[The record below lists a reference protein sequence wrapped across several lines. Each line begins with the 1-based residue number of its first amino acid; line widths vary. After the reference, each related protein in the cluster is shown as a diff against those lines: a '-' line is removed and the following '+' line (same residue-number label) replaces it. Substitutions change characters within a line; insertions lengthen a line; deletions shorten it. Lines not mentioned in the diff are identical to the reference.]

1 MLDEP
6 GRVVG
11 RAQAVSNPTFPR
23 SRWRRGTLA
32 AVAGGAL
39 FLALLVPWPEPG
51 PPHAVRGTPFAW
63 RQNERWQ
70 ALEASFRS
78 ARADGCAAVAPRIAE
93 ALARGRGLLS
103 EAGSRS
109 LEPASPLFDEVE
121 RTNFELG
128 ALVGA
133 CPTVL
138 PEYVG
143 LVTRT
148 RSVVKD
154 QSRRWDMSSPAV
166 RDRLYRLIY
175 GGRAALEEVML
186 QAPRGAVPALVP
198 GDDEPSAAPSSE
210 ILGVRIHSGD
220 ILVSRGGA
228 PTSALI
234 ARGNDYPG
242 NFSHVALVHVD
253 ALSGRASIVEA
264 HIERGVAIASLA
276 DYLSDIKLRVMVLRP
291 RADIPRMAADPML
304 PHKAA
309 TAAIEEA
316 RRGHI
321 PYDFEMD
328 FTDHKKLF
336 CSEVASAAYERL
348 GVTLWMGL
356 SHISSPGLVSWLS
369 AFGVRHFETQEPS
382 DLEYDPQLRVV
393 AEWRD
398 PLALLSDHV
407 DNAVV
412 DAMLEGAEGGEK
424 LGYPLSQLPVA
435 RLAKLYSVLLNADG
449 RVGPVP
455 EGLSAYGALRNRQFT
470 SVHAA
475 IRSRTMLLVEEFAR
489 TRGYEPLYWE
499 LVTLARQAR
508 GELKANGGA

>member
-1 MLDEP
+1 
-6 GRVVG
+6 VT
-11 RAQAVSNPTFPR
+11 NPAFFR
-23 SRWRRGTLA
+23 SLRRPGTLA
-32 AVAGGAL
+32 AGVGS
-39 FLALLVPWPEPG
+39 ALLLTLVVPLPEPA
-51 PPHAVRGTPFAW
+51 PPAVRGTPFAW
-63 RQNERWQ
+63 HQDERWQ

-78 ARADGCAAVAPRIAE
+78 ARAEGCAALASRIDG
-93 ALARGRGLLS
+93 ALARGRRLLA
-103 EAGSRS
+103 EAGSRP
-109 LEPASPLFDEVE
+109 LEPASSLFDEVE

-133 CPTVL
+133 CPTGI

-154 QSRRWDMSSPAV
+154 QSRHWDMSSRAV

-175 GGRAALEEVML
+175 GGRAALEEAML
-186 QAPRGAVPALVP
+186 QAPRGAVPALVE
-198 GDDEPSAAPSSE
+198 GDDEPSATPSCE

-253 ALSGRASIVEA
+253 AISGRGSVVEA
-264 HIERGVAIASLA
+264 HIERGVAVASLA
-276 DYLSDIKLRVMVLRP
+276 DYLRDIKLRVMVLRL
-291 RADIPRMAADPML
+291 RADIPRMAADPLL

-309 TAAIEEA
+309 TASIEEA
-316 RRGHI
+316 RSGHI

-328 FTDHKKLF
+328 FTDHTKLF
-336 CSEVASAAYERL
+336 CSEVASAAYEKL
-348 GVTLWMGL
+348 GVMLWMGL

-398 PLALLSDHV
+398 PRALFSDHV
-407 DNAVV
+407 DNAIV
-412 DAMLEGAEGGEK
+412 DAMLEGAEGGGK
-424 LGYPLSQLPVA
+424 HDYPLPMLPVA
-435 RLAKLYSVLLNADG
+435 RLAKLYSSLLNAVG

-455 EGLSAYGALRNRQFT
+455 EGLSARGALRNRQFT
-470 SVHAA
+470 RVHAA
-475 IRSRTMLLVEEFAR
+475 IKGRTMRLVEEFAR
-489 TRGYEPLYWE
+489 TRGYLPPYWE
-499 LVTLARQAR
+499 LVTLARRAR
-508 GELKANGGA
+508 SELKASGGA

>member
-1 MLDEP
+1 M
-6 GRVVG
+6 
-11 RAQAVSNPTFPR
+11 SNRTFCR
-23 SRWRRGTLA
+23 SWWRRGTL
-32 AVAGGAL
+32 VAGMGGAL
-39 FLALLVPWPEPG
+39 LLALLIPFAEPG
-51 PPHAVRGTPFAW
+51 PPQAARGTLFAW
-63 RQNERWQ
+63 RQDERWQ
-70 ALEASFRS
+70 ALEASFRR
-78 ARADGCAAVAPRIAE
+78 ARADGCAAPALRIDA
-93 ALARGRGLLS
+93 ALARGRRLLA

-109 LEPASPLFDEVE
+109 LEPASVVFDEIE
-121 RTNFELG
+121 RINFELG

-133 CPTVL
+133 CPNGI

-148 RSVVKD
+148 RSLVKD
-154 QSRRWDMSSPAV
+154 QSRQWDMGSPTV
-166 RDRLYRLIY
+166 RNRLYRLIY
-175 GGRAALEEVML
+175 GGRAALEEAML
-186 QAPRGAVPALVP
+186 QAPRGAVPALVQ

-228 PTSALI
+228 PTSAFI

-253 ALSGRASIVEA
+253 ALSGRVSVVEA

-276 DYLSDIKLRVMVLRP
+276 DYLRDVKLRIMVLRL
-291 RADIPRMAADPML
+291 RANIPRMAADPRL

-309 TAAIEEA
+309 TAATEEA

-328 FTDHKKLF
+328 FTDHTKLF
-336 CSEVASAAYERL
+336 CSEVASAAYERF

-398 PLALLSDHV
+398 PLALFSDHV

-424 LGYPLSQLPVA
+424 LGYPLPLLPVA
-435 RLAKLYSVLLNADG
+435 RLAKLYSSLLNAVG

-455 EGLSAYGALRNRQFT
+455 EGLSACGALRNRQFT
-470 SVHAA
+470 RAHAA
-475 IRSRTMLLVEEFAR
+475 IKGGTLRLVEEFAR
-489 TRGYEPLYWE
+489 THGYVPPYWE

-508 GELKANGGA
+508 TELKASGGARSGPV

>member
-1 MLDEP
+1 VH
-6 GRVVG
+6 RK
-11 RAQAVSNPTFPR
+11 AIIVSNPTSSR
-23 SRWRRGTLA
+23 SRWRFGTLA
-32 AVAGGAL
+32 AGAASAL
-39 FLALLVPWPEPG
+39 LLALLVPLHEPG
-51 PPHAVRGTPFAW
+51 PPRAVRGTPFAW
-63 RQNERWQ
+63 RQDDRWR
-70 ALEASFRS
+70 ALEASFRK
-78 ARADGCAAVAPRIAE
+78 ARADGCAALAPRIDG
-93 ALARGRGLLS
+93 ALARGRHLLE
-103 EAGSRS
+103 EAGSQS
-109 LEPASPLFDEVE
+109 LEPASTLFDEVE

-133 CPTVL
+133 CPARI

-154 QSRRWDMSSPAV
+154 QSRRWDMGSPTA

-175 GGRAALEEVML
+175 GGRAALEEAML
-186 QAPRGAVPALVP
+186 QAPRGAVPALVQ

-253 ALSGRASIVEA
+253 ALSGQASVIEA

-276 DYLSDIKLRVMVLRP
+276 DYLHDVKLRVMVLRP
-291 RADIPRMAADPML
+291 RADIPRMAADPTL

-316 RRGHI
+316 RRAHI
-321 PYDFEMD
+321 PYDFEMN
-328 FTDHKKLF
+328 FTDHTRLF
-336 CSEVASAAYERL
+336 CSEVASAAYERV

-398 PLALLSDHV
+398 PLALYSDHV

-424 LGYPLSQLPVA
+424 LGYPLRQLPVA
-435 RLAKLYSVLLNADG
+435 RLAKLYSLLLNAFG

-455 EGLSAYGALRNRQFT
+455 EGFSASSALRNRQFT
-470 SVHAA
+470 RVHAA
-475 IRSRTMLLVEEFAR
+475 IKGRTLLLVEEFAR
-489 TRGYEPLYWE
+489 TRGYVPPYWE

-508 GELKANGGA
+508 TELKASGGA

>member
-1 MLDEP
+1 MN
-6 GRVVG
+6 
-11 RAQAVSNPTFPR
+11 NPTSFR
-23 SRWRRGTLA
+23 SRWRYGAIA
-32 AVAGGAL
+32 AGVGGAL
-39 FLALLVPWPEPG
+39 LLALFVPLPEPG
-51 PPHAVRGTPFAW
+51 PPRVVRGTPFAW
-63 RQNERWQ
+63 RQDERWQ

-78 ARADGCAAVAPRIAE
+78 ARKDGCAALAPRIDA
-93 ALARGRGLLS
+93 ALARGRRLLA
-103 EAGSRS
+103 EAGSHP
-109 LEPASPLFDEVE
+109 LEPASSLFDEVE
-121 RTNFELG
+121 RSNFELG

-133 CPTVL
+133 CPTGI

-148 RSVVKD
+148 RSVVKE
-154 QSRRWDMSSPAV
+154 QSRRWDMGSPAV

-175 GGRAALEEVML
+175 GGRAALEEAML
-186 QAPRGAVPALVP
+186 QAPRGTVPALVP

-228 PTSALI
+228 ATSALI

-253 ALSGRASIVEA
+253 ALSGRASVVES

-276 DYLSDIKLRVMVLRP
+276 DYLRDVKLRVMVLRP
-291 RADIPRMAADPML
+291 RADIPRMAADSML
-304 PHKAA
+304 PHEAA
-309 TAAIEEA
+309 TAAIEGA

-321 PYDFEMD
+321 PYDFEMNYA
-328 FTDHKKLF
+328 DHAKLF
-336 CSEVASAAYERL
+336 CSEVASAAYERFGL
-348 GVTLWMGL
+348 TLWMGL

-398 PLALLSDHV
+398 PLALFYDHV

-424 LGYPLSQLPVA
+424 LGYPLRMLPAA
-435 RLAKLYSVLLNADG
+435 RLAKLYSSLLNAVG

-455 EGLSAYGALRNRQFT
+455 EGLSAYSALRNRQFT
-470 SVHAA
+470 RVHAA
-475 IRSRTMLLVEEFAR
+475 IKGRTLALVEEFAR
-489 TRGYEPLYWE
+489 TRGYAPPYWE
-499 LVTLARQAR
+499 LVRLARQAR
-508 GELKANGGA
+508 TEAGAGGGV